1 MTIKGKINKRSM
13 IHSTNRTKGY
23 TLMEL
28 MVVVSIISL
37 LLGIGINRLDYLI
50 QWNKLNTAAALLS
63 SELKNTQSRAFYE
76 GVYYKLQFWP
86 TLDRYRIYK
95 QSELADDIIL
105 KDIDLFN
112 TNFTD
117 DNFYFYPSG
126 VPGQGGTITLKNK
139 RGKVLYVIMTPVTAR
154 VRVSPEPPEN
164 W

>member
-1 MTIKGKINKRSM
+1 MKRT
-13 IHSTNRTKGY
+13 TNRNKGY
-23 TLMEL
+23 TLIEL
-28 MVVVSIISL
+28 MVVVGIISL
-37 LLGIGINRLDYLI
+37 LLGLGINGLDYLI

-63 SELKNTQSRAFYE
+63 SELKNIQSRAFYE

-95 QSELADDIIL
+95 QTELIDDIIL

-117 DNFYFYPSG
+117 NNLYFYPSG
-126 VPGQGGTITLKNK
+126 VPGQGGTVTLKNK

-154 VRVSPEPPEN
+154 VRISTEPPEN

>member
-1 MTIKGKINKRSM
+1 M

-23 TLMEL
+23 TLIEL
-28 MVVVSIISL
+28 MVVVGIIAL
-37 LLGIGINRLDYLI
+37 LLGLGINGLDYLI
-50 QWNKLNTAAALLS
+50 QWNKLNTAAALLC
-63 SELKNTQSRAFYE
+63 SELKNIHSRAFYE

-95 QSELADDIIL
+95 QTELYKEIKLDG
-105 KDIDLFN
+105 IDLFN

-117 DNFYFYPSG
+117 NNLYFYPNG
-126 VPGQGGTITLKNK
+126 VPGQGGTVTLKNR
-139 RGKVLYVIMTPVTAR
+139 RGKILYVIMTPVTAR

>member
-1 MTIKGKINKRSM
+1 MTIKGNIIKRSM
-13 IHSTNRTKGY
+13 IHSTNRNKGF
-23 TLMEL
+23 TLIEL
-28 MVVVSIISL
+28 MVVVGIISL
-37 LLGIGINRLDYLI
+37 LLALSLNGLYNLI
-50 QWNKLNTAAALLS
+50 QWNKLNTTAALLS
-63 SELKNTQSRAFYE
+63 SELKNIQSRAFYE

-86 TLDRYRIYK
+86 TLDRYRVYR
-95 QSELADDIIL
+95 QTELINDIIL

-117 DNFYFYPSG
+117 NNLYFYPNG
-126 VPGQGGTITLKNK
+126 VPSMGGTITLKNK

>member
-1 MTIKGKINKRSM
+1 M
-13 IHSTNRTKGY
+13 IHSTNRNKGF
-23 TLMEL
+23 TLIEL
-28 MVVVSIISL
+28 MVVVGIISL
-37 LLGIGINRLDYLI
+37 LLALSLNGLYNLI
-50 QWNKLNTAAALLS
+50 QWNKLNTTAALLS
-63 SELKNTQSRAFYE
+63 SELKNIQSRAFYE

-95 QSELADDIIL
+95 QTELIDDIIL

-117 DNFYFYPSG
+117 NNLYFYPNG
-126 VPGQGGTITLKNK
+126 VPSMGGTITLKNK

>member
-1 MTIKGKINKRSM
+1 MKR
-13 IHSTNRTKGY
+13 STNRNKGF
-23 TLMEL
+23 TLIEL
-28 MVVVSIISL
+28 MVVIGIISL
-37 LLGIGINRLDYLI
+37 LLGLSLNGLNNLI
-50 QWNKLNTAAALLS
+50 QWNKLNTAAAILS

-95 QSELADDIIL
+95 QTELIDDIML
-105 KDIDLFN
+105 KGIDLFN

-117 DNFYFYPSG
+117 NNLYFYPNG
-126 VPGQGGTITLKNK
+126 VPSMGGTVTLKNK

-154 VRVSPEPPEN
+154 VRISPEPPEN

>member
-1 MTIKGKINKRSM
+1 MKRST
-13 IHSTNRTKGY
+13 SRTKGY
-23 TLMEL
+23 TLIEL

-37 LLGIGINRLDYLI
+37 LLGLGINGLYNLI

-63 SELKNTQSRAFYE
+63 SELKNIHSRAFYE

-86 TLDRYRIYK
+86 SLDRYRVYK
-95 QSELADDIIL
+95 QTELVDDVTL

-117 DNFYFYPSG
+117 NNLYFYPNG
-126 VPGQGGTITLKNK
+126 VPGQGGTVTLKNR
-139 RGKVLYVIMTPVTAR
+139 RGKILYVIMTPVTAR
-154 VRVSPEPPEN
+154 VRISTEPPEN